1 MLCCSRV
8 VFCFY
13 QESYSLPLL
22 AEPLPRWVWSWARDI
37 FLWFL
42 KKEGDWIPVAEK
54 QGKKQNNDNKTP
66 RTFYLLRNINS
77 RWEFYTVFIVTLPLD
92 HSYLIIIYWK
102 AESILGR
109 KFYFQD
115 HRKVSDLSLLYFQ
128 LWGLWLCYVY
138 LSIHN
143 NCRSINKRF
152 FPLTLKLCCFI
163 RARG

>member
-37 FLWFL
+37 FLLFL

-54 QGKKQNNDNKTP
+54 QGKKQNNNNKTP
-66 RTFYLLRNINS
+66 PTFYLLRNINS